1 MIQLHCTG
9 LPHSDIPGSKVICT
23 YPGLFAAYHVLH
35 RLPEPRHPP
44 FALICFFYFFI
55 RIWTRKINHE
65 SSTSFCSFVLIYN
78 LNCKSFVYLFYS
90 YVWTVFHLRSLL
102 SVYNILYDAVFE
114 LFPALNLIVKVLSLL
129 TLSSL
134 SFQYVKDRSLIY
146 NLFNFYMLISQWKS
160 KTCFFVVAE
169 NCRLQTVQCLIIL
182 LLSLFSFLF
191 YSLVE

>member
-1 MIQLHCTG
+1 M
-9 LPHSDIPGSKVICT
+9 VICT

-90 YVWTVFHLRSLL
+90 YVWTVANLRFSTVGLQHTLRCGFWTVSSSESYRKSIVFTYVIFSFFSICQRSFSHLQPSWFLHPHF
-102 SVYNILYDAVFE
+102 SMKI
-114 LFPALNLIVKVLSLL
+114 K
-129 TLSSL
+129 
-134 SFQYVKDRSLIY
+134 
-146 NLFNFYMLISQWKS
+146 NLFFRCTWKMSISNGS
-160 KTCFFVVAE
+160 MSDNPLV
-169 NCRLQTVQCLIIL
+169 I
-182 LLSLFSFLF
+182 SFSHLFLF
-191 YSLVE
+191 YSLLEYLPPPA